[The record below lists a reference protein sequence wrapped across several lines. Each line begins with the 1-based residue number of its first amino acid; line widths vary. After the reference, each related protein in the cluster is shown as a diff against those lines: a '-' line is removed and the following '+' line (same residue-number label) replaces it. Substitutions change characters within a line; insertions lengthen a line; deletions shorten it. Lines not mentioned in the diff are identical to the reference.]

1 MKYTKEFKLECVNLM
16 RSGISALSISK
27 QTGVSRVSLAKWDSE
42 FKDEFNLKKA
52 EQILKDKIQI
62 LGSIADETLNLE
74 VSDIGI
80 EGRIAVSEIHPE
92 SIRFYKH
99 INDNNKIISI
109 CEYKNKKE

>member
-1 MKYTKEFKLECVNLM
+1 MRDKIGIVMRGMTMIKILKRILNLIIKK
-16 RSGISALSISK
+16 IS
-27 QTGVSRVSLAKWDSE
+27 R
-42 FKDEFNLKKA
+42 
-52 EQILKDKIQI
+52 KDKIQI

-80 EGRIAVSEIHPE
+80 EGRIAVSEILPG

-109 CEYKNKKE
+109 GEYRNKKE

>member
-1 MKYTKEFKLECVNLM
+1 VKVRGKIGIASRGMTMIKILKRILNLIYKK
-16 RSGISALSISK
+16 ISS
-27 QTGVSRVSLAKWDSE
+27 
-42 FKDEFNLKKA
+42 
-52 EQILKDKIQI
+52 KDKIQI